1 MSILAEIIQ
10 HKKKEIEQRSREEDI
25 SLLKNKIRLQPLVD
39 FKMALVKPG
48 IQVIA
53 EIKKSSPS
61 AGSINLQIDP
71 VKTAIEYEA
80 NGAAAI
86 SVLTDSKYFSG
97 SLDDLRN
104 IKKAVKIPVLRKDFI
119 ISEFQ
124 IHESYQAGADAIL
137 LIAEALGKAE
147 LEKLYRL
154 ATDLGLAVLVE
165 SHGIEQLNR
174 ILHLRPH
181 ILGINSRNLETM
193 ATDFNHFK
201 AAVSSLPSAA
211 VKVAESGIHNSND
224 LAFVAALGYDAAL
237 IGTALMGAQNP
248 GSALRS
254 LLAGIEP

>member
-1 MSILAEIIQ
+1 MNILAEIIQ

-25 SLLKNKIRLQPLVD
+25 SLLRNKIRRQPIAD

-53 EIKKSSPS
+53 EIKRTSPS

-71 VKTAIEYEA
+71 VKTAKEYEA

-86 SVLTDSKYFSG
+86 SVLTDSKYFGG

-104 IKKAVKIPVLRKDFI
+104 IKEAVKIPVLRKDFI

-124 IHESYQAGADAIL
+124 IHESYQVGADAIL
-137 LIAEALGKAE
+137 LIVEALGKDE
-147 LEKLYRL
+147 LERLYRL
-154 ATDLGLAVLVE
+154 ATDLGLAVLLE

-174 ILHLRPH
+174 FHRLKPEIV
-181 ILGINSRNLETM
+181 GVNSRNLGTM
-193 ATDFNHFK
+193 TTDISHFE
-201 AAVSSLPSAA
+201 AAVSSLPSAV

-224 LAFVAALGYDAAL
+224 LAIVAALGYDAAL
-237 IGTALMGAQNP
+237 IGTALMSAPKP
-248 GSALRS
+248 GIALRS
-254 LLAGIEP
+254 LLVGIEP

>member
-10 HKKKEIEQRSREEDI
+10 HKKKEIEQRLREEDI
-25 SLLKNKIRLQPLVD
+25 SLLRNKIRRQPIAD
-39 FKMALVKPG
+39 FKRALVKPG

-53 EIKKSSPS
+53 EIKRSSPS

-71 VKTAIEYEA
+71 VKTAKEYEA

-104 IKKAVKIPVLRKDFI
+104 IKEAVKLPVLRKDFI

-137 LIAEALGKAE
+137 LIAEALDKND

-154 ATDLGLAVLVE
+154 ATDLGLAVLLE
-165 SHGIEQLNR
+165 SHGIQQLNR
-174 ILHLRPH
+174 VLHLRPE
-181 ILGINSRNLETM
+181 IVGINSRNLGTM
-193 ATDFNHFK
+193 TTDISHFK
-201 AAVSSLPSAA
+201 VAISNLPLSA
-211 VKVAESGIHNSND
+211 VKVAESGIHNYED
-224 LAFVAALGYDAAL
+224 LAIVAALGYDAAL
-237 IGTALMGAQNP
+237 IGTALMGAPKP
-248 GSALRS
+248 GIALQS
-254 LLAGIEP
+254 LLTGIES